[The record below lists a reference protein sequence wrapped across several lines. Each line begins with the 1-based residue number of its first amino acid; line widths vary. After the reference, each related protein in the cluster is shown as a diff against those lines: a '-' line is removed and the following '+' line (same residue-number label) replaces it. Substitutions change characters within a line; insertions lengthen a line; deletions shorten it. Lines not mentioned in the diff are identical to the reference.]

1 MFVLD
6 ICDPFRVCLS
16 FVSTIIKVNKMA
28 RFRRW
33 VCLNTVGLT
42 IALGLTGCGSSQN
55 AATVTPVTTTT
66 TNVVPSKPPGVSAA
80 PNMDSNPSAMAG
92 HGGPMA
98 PPGGT
103 GSSATM
109 DPAAMMKAHSA
120 MPPGGS
126 AMPPGGAAGSS
137 SASMDPASMKAHA
150 GGASAPSGGAS
161 SAMMDPAAA
170 MKAHTNGAPNA
181 PGTAGATMDPAAMMK
196 AHGNSAPPGG
206 AAGAGGA
213 MAGASSGSDMPRAP
227 GGPGGLGGPG
237 GPGGGQQGT
246 NFPAGSIEDSIY
258 RFCVAM
264 ADGDTAAAA
273 EFLGSKA
280 KGLVGQLREGELSEE
295 KVEEIQNALSPITEL
310 QPNPGQNNT
319 KRSLR
324 NKKNQVISF
333 TMKKDKDD
341 DRFKIVELSIS
352 KPKNR

>member
-1 MFVLD
+1 
-6 ICDPFRVCLS
+6 
-16 FVSTIIKVNKMA
+16 
-28 RFRRW
+28 
-33 VCLNTVGLT
+33 
-42 IALGLTGCGSSQN
+42 
-55 AATVTPVTTTT
+55 
-66 TNVVPSKPPGVSAA
+66 
-80 PNMDSNPSAMAG
+80 
-92 HGGPMA
+92 
-98 PPGGT
+98 
-103 GSSATM
+103 
-109 DPAAMMKAHSA
+109 
-120 MPPGGS
+120 
-126 AMPPGGAAGSS
+126 
-137 SASMDPASMKAHA
+137 
-150 GGASAPSGGAS
+150 
-161 SAMMDPAAA
+161 
-170 MKAHTNGAPNA
+170 
-181 PGTAGATMDPAAMMK
+181 MDPAAMMK

-227 GGPGGLGGPG
+227 GGPGGMSGPGG